1 MTDTAPQP
9 APEPAREPARARP
22 IFSSEDF
29 KLLKRAVHA
38 YLQQHADDPDSSRYS
53 HLYHRL
59 GRAGR

>member
-9 APEPAREPARARP
+9 APEPARARP

>member
-1 MTDTAPQP
+1 M
-9 APEPAREPARARP
+9 PEPSIARP

-29 KLLKRAVHA
+29 TLLKRAVHA
-38 YLQQHADDPDSSRYS
+38 YLVQHAEEPDSVKYS

>member
-1 MTDTAPQP
+1 M
-9 APEPAREPARARP
+9 PEPAIARP

-38 YLQQHADDPDSSRYS
+38 YLVEHADEPDSSKYS

>member
-1 MTDTAPQP
+1 MSQP
-9 APEPAREPARARP
+9 TLARP

-38 YLQQHADDPDSSRYS
+38 YLVEHADEPESSKYS

>member
-1 MTDTAPQP
+1 MS
-9 APEPAREPARARP
+9 EPASEPARARP

-38 YLQQHADDPDSSRYS
+38 YLQQNADDPDSSRFS